1 MPPDDLHLLAM
12 KLQQSFDAMVVE
24 ISDLK
29 QEVKILKNKLPPDP
43 DLGDPSQHADLP
55 TPLRPPVYAGQ
66 TIPGMQP
73 MDWSFLCQ
81 PDIDLPAPLTTNDR
95 EMETD
100 PLPPLAL
107 SDPSPAL
114 ERMMAVAVY
123 AFTAIGPHDI
133 TMLKGEECI
142 VIDDSQDHWWRV
154 ENSTMDVGFI
164 PSKYVKKLASVG
176 KRQDEMW

>member
-1 MPPDDLHLLAM
+1 MFFFSQDPIHLDRHW
-12 KLQQSFDAMVVE
+12 QSV
-24 ISDLK
+24 
-29 QEVKILKNKLPPDP
+29 
-43 DLGDPSQHADLP
+43 
-55 TPLRPPVYAGQ
+55 
-66 TIPGMQP
+66 
-73 MDWSFLCQ
+73 Q

-107 SDPSPAL
+107 GDPSPAL

-142 VIDDSQDHWWRV
+142 VIDDSQDHWWQV
-154 ENSTMDVGFI
+154 ENETMDVGFA
-164 PSKYVKKLASVG
+164 PSKYMKKLASVG
-176 KRQDEMW
+176 KRHDDLW